1 MNVIL
6 SNLSNFNPYQQQYP
20 SQKAIVNFTNINGIN
35 DTSFMNS
42 SLQALGSINCIFMW
56 IKNWSN
62 NIFMLNNDPKFRLT
76 KEIFNLFFTLY
87 QGQCPDSSNF
97 ILHYLN
103 NVNCFKNTKA
113 YNPIDPIDFLYNLI
127 KLIHLE
133 NNFPPNPNQNMYT
146 YENLTIAQKVNDD
159 YVRNLF
165 SSLLIQTHNSIISQ
179 NFFTILKTEIR
190 CNFCSIIYSY
200 QYKFMIKF
208 PISDYINFRNYS
220 NPQKS
225 MYKLNLEECFDCY
238 TGGKPYKCDICGNHS
253 AKSYISIYSLPKVLI
268 IALIRKTHNYRG
280 DLDFTNNLNLNG
292 YCVQGN
298 YKPTPYTLK
307 ACVSLNNQ
315 GQTFTDI
322 KTNNNFWFR
331 YEGNQISSLN
341 NVNNELKTFEPQ
353 LLIYES

>member
-6 SNLSNFNPYQQQYP
+6 SNLSNFTPYQPFQQQYP
-20 SQKAIVNFTNINGIN
+20 SQKAIVNFSNINGIN

-42 SLQALGSINCIFMW
+42 SLQALDSINYIFMW

-62 NIFMLNNDPKFRLT
+62 NIFMLNNNPKFRLT
-76 KEIFNLFFTLY
+76 KEIFNLFYTLY
-87 QGQCPDSSNF
+87 QGQYPDSSNF

-103 NVNCFKNTKA
+103 NVKNINNSLS
-113 YNPIDPIDFLYNLI
+113 YNPIDFLYYLI
-127 KLIHLE
+127 KLIHGE
-133 NNFPPNPNQNMYT
+133 NNFPSNPNQNMNT
-146 YENLTIAQKVNDD
+146 FENLNIAQKVNDD

-165 SSLLIQTHNSIISQ
+165 FSLLSQTHNSIISQ

-190 CNFCSIIYSY
+190 CNNCSIIYSY
-200 QYKFMIKF
+200 QYKFMLKF
-208 PISDYINFRNYS
+208 QISDYINYRNCF

-225 MYKLNLEECFDCY
+225 MYKINLEECFDCY
-238 TGGKPYKCDICGNHS
+238 TGGTPYKCDICRSHT
-253 AKSYISIYSLPKVLI
+253 AKIYTSIYSLPKVLI
-268 IALIRKTHNYRG
+268 IALIRKTHNYCG

-298 YKPTPYTLK
+298 YKQNPYSLK
-307 ACVSLNNQ
+307 ACVSLNQQ

-322 KTNNNFWFR
+322 KTNNNIWFR
-331 YEGNQISSLN
+331 YYGNQIFPLN
-341 NVNNELKTFEPQ
+341 NVNDELKTFEPQ

>member
-6 SNLSNFNPYQQQYP
+6 ANMPNFTPYQQYQQYP
-20 SQKAIVNFTNINGIN
+20 SQKAIVNFSNINGMN

-42 SLQALGSINCIFMW
+42 SLQAFGSINCIFMW
-56 IKNWSN
+56 IKNLSY
-62 NIFMLNNDPKFRLT
+62 NIYMLNNNTKSRLT
-76 KEIFNLFFTLY
+76 KEIFNLFYTLY
-87 QGQCPDSSNF
+87 QGQNPDSSNF

-103 NVNCFKNTKA
+103 DVKNFNNA
-113 YNPIDPIDFLYNLI
+113 IANNPIDFLYYLI
-127 KLIHLE
+127 KLIHVE
-133 NNFPPNPNQNMYT
+133 NNFPSNPNQNMYT
-146 YENLTIAQKVNDD
+146 YENLNIAQKVNDD

-165 SSLLIQTHNSIISQ
+165 FSLLNQTHNSIISQ

-190 CNFCSIIYSY
+190 CNNCSIIYSY

-208 PISDYINFRNYS
+208 QLSDFINYRNCF

-238 TGGKPYKCDICGNHS
+238 TGGNPYKCDICRSHT
-253 AKSYISIYSLPKVLI
+253 AKSYTSIYSLPKVLI
-268 IALIRKTHNYRG
+268 IALIRKVHTYCG

-298 YKPTPYTLK
+298 YKLNPYTLK
-307 ACVSLNNQ
+307 ACVSLNKQ

-322 KTNNNFWFR
+322 KTNNNIWFR
-331 YEGNQISSLN
+331 YYGNQIFPLN
-341 NVNNELKTFEPQ
+341 DVNNKLKTFESQ